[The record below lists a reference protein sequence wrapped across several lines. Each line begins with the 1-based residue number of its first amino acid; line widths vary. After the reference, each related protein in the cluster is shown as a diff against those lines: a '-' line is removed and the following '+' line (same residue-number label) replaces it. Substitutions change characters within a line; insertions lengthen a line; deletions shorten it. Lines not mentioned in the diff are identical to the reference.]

1 MERCEKGASGRSWN
15 SVFAPWRNAGA
26 NIRTRSDHLTQAPT
40 RPWHRKQK
48 AEPRKRP
55 LQLLAIVLATGSCS
69 TMQMIAQESAPI
81 LSPQL
86 ALNMEPAA
94 AEALLDPA
102 AAPALSGDPAIEANA
117 ALPLAGPGTAAPSTL
132 ILASATPVAQ
142 MRALDCLAQA
152 IYYEARSESE
162 AGQRAVAQVVLN
174 RMRHAAWPNS
184 VCGVVYQGPMRVGGG
199 CQFTFTCDGSLSRS
213 PYGEDWARAR
223 RLASEALGGF
233 VFEPVGLS
241 TFYHANYV
249 MPRWAPRL
257 LKTAVIGAHLF
268 YRLPGAGR
276 GAFAT
281 AYAGVEPIAR
291 PNPILVRYARD
302 GVATMVPDWLSPP
315 AKTGAAAAAA
325 APARN
330 IVADEA
336 PVSVAPPVVVED
348 IQIRPEYR
356 GSGQWRSD
364 APAAITGR

>member
-1 MERCEKGASGRSWN
+1 VAECGREYPQKEQA
-15 SVFAPWRNAGA
+15 VA
-26 NIRTRSDHLTQAPT
+26 QAPN
-40 RPWHRKQK
+40 RPWHGKQQAEGRK
-48 AEPRKRP
+48 PP
-55 LQLLAIVLATGSCS
+55 LRLIAIVLATGSCS
-69 TMQMIAQESAPI
+69 TMQMTAPPAAP
-81 LSPQL
+81 LLAPQL
-86 ALNMEPAA
+86 AMQVEPAA
-94 AEALLDPA
+94 AEALLDPG
-102 AAPALSGDPAIEANA
+102 AAPMLSGDLAIEANE
-117 ALPLAGPGTAAPSTL
+117 ALALSGPGAAAPSTL

-199 CQFTFTCDGSLSRS
+199 CQFTFTCDGSLAHR

-223 RLASEALGGF
+223 RLASEALGGY

-276 GAFAT
+276 AAFST

-291 PNPILVRYARD
+291 PNPILVRYAQD
-302 GVATMVPDWLSPP
+302 N
-315 AKTGAAAAAA
+315 A
-325 APARN
+325 APVLPAWLTPPMRPGAVAPTAN

-336 PVSVAPPVVVED
+336 PAPAPAAAPIVVED
-348 IQIRPEYR
+348 IQVRPEYR

-364 APAAITGR
+364 APTAITGR